1 MADYYPTE
9 SVDERPS
16 GDLLVTL
23 RVSDPTWVR
32 QLVLGSGGN
41 ARVVEPGWLAERGAR
56 RGRGRTRGV
65 PRRCGRRYARAV
77 IVAAIL
83 VAGALLG
90 LVALGI
96 LAYELYGHVRR
107 FRNSLAGVQTGLVLP
122 INALAD
128 AVAQAQHARAVTADD
143 SALTAPDTV
152 AGAKTTA
159 TPTATPTAMVSSEA
173 SSTAL
178 ALPRAPIADR
188 LTA

>member
-1 MADYYPTE
+1 
-9 SVDERPS
+9 
-16 GDLLVTL
+16 
-23 RVSDPTWVR
+23 
-32 QLVLGSGGN
+32 
-41 ARVVEPGWLAERGAR
+41 
-56 RGRGRTRGV
+56 
-65 PRRCGRRYARAV
+65 V

-83 VAGALLG
+83 VAGALIG

-143 SALTAPDTV
+143 SALTEPDTV

-159 TPTATPTAMVSSEA
+159 TPKARSAA
-173 SSTAL
+173 KQA
-178 ALPRAPIADR
+178 AQR
-188 LTA
+188 